1 MQGNAEALGTL
12 LENYRAYLTVL
23 AQRYLDPRLN
33 GRLDPAD
40 MVQVTFLEA
49 QRDLASFRGHQI
61 EELLGWLRNICET
74 MYPRPTNAICSHRKD
89 LLVAKFPIAL
99 RTVDLQS
106 QTLRHQRRLHLVSG

>member
-1 MQGNAEALGTL
+1 MNRTYHQELLDQAMQGNAEALGTL

-40 MVQVTFLEA
+40 VVQITFLEA

-61 EELLGWLRNICET
+61 EELLGWLRNILRKQCFLS
-74 MYPRPTNAICSHRKD
+74 PPTASVRSKKISRSRS
-89 LLVAKFPIAL
+89 F
-99 RTVDLQS
+99 Q
-106 QTLRHQRRLHLVSG
+106 